1 MEMTVEGTFYPSAL
15 LTSGW
20 WNNKKAAALRKI
32 RWRDGI
38 QEWLFRGFEE
48 WAPSWDFTW
57 DWKDR
62 GPAQTPYV
70 VAQLAEG
77 DEANSI
83 PVLLPLSRAKW
94 IGERFDKWGGVQAK
108 VTGLLGH
115 RTHFNSGLDEAALEF
130 FGGLLNYCLWLDEDN
145 KRHRIEPLDCDP
157 PLYSGYLWKCVGPR
171 SLLVNGAPRVN
182 GVYFVWEHANLADA
196 DATAY
201 ALELLEHKVEY
212 IRRRYP
218 GDELVL
224 VQKSTAL
231 VPGTPEWSQRDVYAL
246 LTGKKGE

>member
-20 WNNKKAAALRKI
+20 WNKKSAALRKI

-57 DWKDR
+57 DWENR

-83 PVLLPLSRAKW
+83 PVILPLSRAKW

-115 RTHFNSGLDEAALEF
+115 RTHFNSGLDEATLEF
-130 FGGLLNYCLWLDEDN
+130 SAVCSTTACGST
-145 KRHRIEPLDCDP
+145 RTT
-157 PLYSGYLWKCVGPR
+157 S
-171 SLLVNGAPRVN
+171 
-182 GVYFVWEHANLADA
+182 
-196 DATAY
+196 ATASSRWT
-201 ALELLEHKVEY
+201 ATPSSTRGTCGSASVREACW
-212 IRRRYP
+212 
-218 GDELVL
+218 
-224 VQKSTAL
+224 STAL
-231 VPGTPEWSQRDVYAL
+231 PG
-246 LTGKKGE
+246 